1 MPATLLNDFSLLRF
15 SGPDS
20 ATFLQGQ
27 LTCDVQALKP
37 GSSSYGGY
45 CNPKGR
51 LLATFLL
58 WPEEAGF
65 YMLLPAAI
73 AEPIRKRLSMYILRS
88 KVKAEDM
95 TAAQACIGVSGTDTA
110 SQVSALGGQL
120 PQRQH
125 GVTSGE
131 TTTTVAL
138 PGNRCLMVMSRESVQ
153 LPAESGPWSS
163 GDITCGIPFILPATQ
178 EEFVPQMVNLDLI
191 GALSYTKGCY
201 PGQEIVARTH
211 YLGKLKQRMFRAAV
225 AGPAAPGDKLY
236 CEELGDQAS
245 GMIVSAAPSA
255 NGHHDVLAVL
265 QTAYAKTSVYHCG
278 SLLGA
283 TLSLTELPYQV
294 N

>member
-1 MPATLLNDFSLLRF
+1 MPAALLNDFSLLRF

-27 LTCDVQALKP
+27 LTCDVEALKP
-37 GSSSYGGY
+37 GASSYGGY
-45 CNPKGR
+45 CTPKGR

-58 WPEEAGF
+58 WPDDAGF
-65 YMLLPAAI
+65 CILLPAAI
-73 AEPIRKRLSMYILRS
+73 AETIRKRLSMYILRS
-88 KVKAEDM
+88 KVKAEDV
-95 TAAQACIGVSGTDTA
+95 TAALACIGIAGSDTVP
-110 SQVSALGGQL
+110 QVSALGGQL
-120 PQRQH
+120 PARLH

-131 TTTTVAL
+131 TITTVAL

-153 LPAESGPWSS
+153 LPAESGPWSA
-163 GDITCGIPFILPATQ
+163 GDIACGIPFILPATQ

-225 AGPAAPGDKLY
+225 AGPAAPGDKLF

-245 GMIVSAAPSA
+245 GMIVSAAPTA

-278 SLLGA
+278 SFLGA
-283 TLSLTELPYQV
+283 ALSLTELPYQV

>member
-1 MPATLLNDFSLLRF
+1 MPAALLNDFSILRF
-15 SGPDS
+15 SGPD
-20 ATFLQGQ
+20 AAAFLQGQ
-27 LTCDVQALKP
+27 LTCDVQALRP

-45 CNPKGR
+45 CTPKGR

-58 WPEEAGF
+58 WHDDAAF

-73 AEPIRKRLSMYILRS
+73 AEPLRKRLSMYILRS

-95 TAAQACIGVSGTDTA
+95 TAALACIGVTGPDTA
-110 SQVSALGGQL
+110 SQVFALGGQL
-120 PQRQH
+120 PPRLH

-138 PGNRCLMVMSRESVQ
+138 PGNRCLMVMFRESVQ
-153 LPAESGPWSS
+153 LPADSGPWNA
-163 GDITCGIPFILPATQ
+163 GDIACGIPFILPATQ

-211 YLGKLKQRMFRAAV
+211 YLGKLKQRMFRTIV

-245 GMIVSAAPSA
+245 GMIVSAAPTA

-278 SLLGA
+278 SLQGA
-283 TLSLTELPYQV
+283 TLSLTELPYLV